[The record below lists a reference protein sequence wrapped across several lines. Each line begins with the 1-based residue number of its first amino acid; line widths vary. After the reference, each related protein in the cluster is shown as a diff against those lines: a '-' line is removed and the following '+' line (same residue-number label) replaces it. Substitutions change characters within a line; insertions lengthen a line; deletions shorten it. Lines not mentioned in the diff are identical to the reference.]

1 VQPGDH
7 RIVHD
12 EPWKRQVLWLVATAL
27 LIGGVSVV
35 LGVGTSVA
43 AWIGVAMIVLAVA
56 LALLALLLR
65 ARVRRAMGATGSSG
79 SRG

>member
-7 RIVHD
+7 RIVRD

-27 LIGGVSVV
+27 LIGGASVV

-43 AWIGVAMIVLAVA
+43 VWIGIAMIVLAVA